1 MNLKIGPAVAALS
14 IYDGVIDADV
24 VLHVVDGLPAGERA
38 YLATVHNAWRFIR
51 ATHAKP
57 QWTGDFARAEDA
69 LEALARDIIRAYIRG
84 IVRRNDRDRD
94 QPAATRE

>member
-1 MNLKIGPAVAALS
+1 VLSPMNLKLGPAVAALS

-24 VLHVVDGLPAGERA
+24 ILHVVDGLPAGERA
-38 YLATVHNAWRFIR
+38 YLATVHNGWKFIR

-57 QWTGDFARAEDA
+57 EWTGDYTNVEDA

-84 IVRRNDRDRD
+84 IVARNDR
-94 QPAATRE
+94 